1 MLSCMVWICSNKKK
15 RYPFSF
21 VIFLSH
27 FFFFIFLSYF
37 FFVFFLTRST
47 NKCAFR
53 DGRGNI
59 EVEIGNLAHRSHCS
73 TTKVLGERKVTT
85 NTTRQFQ
92 EKFSSPPPLTSLP
105 LYPHSP
111 PYFLP
116 IYSPPEH

>member
-15 RYPFSF
+15 KISFLFRHFS
-21 VIFLSH
+21 LS
-27 FFFFIFLSYF
+27 FFFLIFFLF
-37 FFVFFLTRST
+37 FLFLTRST
-47 NKCAFR
+47 NRCAFR

-59 EVEIGNLAHRSHCS
+59 EVEIGNLAHRSHFS

-92 EKFSSPPPLTSLP
+92 ERFSSPPPLTSLP

-111 PYFLP
+111 P
-116 IYSPPEH
+116 SPY